1 MIKFFI
7 KIPKKKYFLYLML
20 GAFFFFNGCAS
31 YKAEPLEDFTEQNS
45 SEYDNHENK
54 KIDKHESKKIDKQCK
69 EN

>member
-1 MIKFFI
+1 
-7 KIPKKKYFLYLML
+7 ML